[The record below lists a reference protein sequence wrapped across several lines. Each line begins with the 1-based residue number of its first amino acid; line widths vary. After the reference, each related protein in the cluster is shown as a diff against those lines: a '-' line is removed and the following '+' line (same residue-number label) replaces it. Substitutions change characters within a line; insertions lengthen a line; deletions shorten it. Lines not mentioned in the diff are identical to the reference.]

1 MNKGVISDSF
11 AKHFSK
17 HFRNDGANKN
27 DQISSKDV
35 REITRVSI
43 LWQGNPISSM
53 KTFGRVNCN
62 LCMMERLEIIKA
74 ERIDRLKGEGK
85 LINSSN
91 EFYGACRHRTKFHRY
106 RIFKNL
112 ISTDEGALSPERSGQ
127 YPDGVTQDSGQDLA
141 QDPHSNLLQC
151 IPVPVDTP
159 NGNIVVDL

>member
-17 HFRNDGANKN
+17 HFRNDKPDKN

-62 LCMMERLEIIKA
+62 LCMMERLEILKA

-112 ISTDEGALSPERSGQ
+112 ISTDEGALSPKEVANIQMESRR
-127 YPDGVTQDSGQDLA
+127 TQA
-141 QDPHSNLLQC
+141 KIWHR
-151 IPVPVDTP
+151 IH
-159 NGNIVVDL
+159 IVILYNVYLYL